1 MGVAIMAC
9 TGQVPA
15 ARRRAATWLSVR
27 LGPVSWMWRARAS
40 GTWRPRGGGGD
51 GVGAATVALV
61 RSKLE
66 AVLSPV
72 TRLDVVDVSGDGRHV
87 TIDAVADVFEGKSKL
102 QRQRLVFGALW
113 EEMKDGGP
121 LHAVDHMQ
129 TKTPSEAGL

>member
-1 MGVAIMAC
+1 MAC
-9 TGQVPA
+9 ATAVGALPCA
-15 ARRRAATWLSVR
+15 ARVQRPRRRRGAWRQARRAPA
-27 LGPVSWMWRARAS
+27 VSAS
-40 GTWRPRGGGGD
+40 DGGGGD